1 MWSLFSGMAEQPL
14 ERERLLPFSV
24 IRIIN
29 QEEYFLGQFQLLV
42 GCHLHAVMYSMT
54 SGKFYAFL
62 FTHANKKAYQHT
74 QEDSPYS
81 QALKLGL

>member
-14 ERERLLPFSV
+14 EQERLLPFSV

-42 GCHLHAVMYSMT
+42 GCHLHAVMYSM
-54 SGKFYAFL
+54 KFYAFL
-62 FTHANKKAYQHT
+62 FTHANKKAYKKT
-74 QEDSPYS
+74 LLSLRLS
-81 QALKLGL
+81 SWAC